1 MNRLASKSPQQRI
14 ILYKICRF
22 AQCAR
27 GPLRRHLAPRP
38 PVYTEREAWEEE
50 KDFVA
55 PLSRSSMRWLA
66 RPMDTLCWYAPAGMP
81 RWHICGNV
89 AYFFQTVSYLF
100 SFFFFSRID
109 WYKHVN
115 MPQKIRNIRYIVVS
129 CVAIENHFCHMISA
143 RYHTLERKNT
153 DLSGVSACEA
163 AVAIFLLILP
173 QMERKTSWN
182 LIFPPI
188 ITCPGASIRSRSL
201 ENSLCGKISA

>member
-1 MNRLASKSPQQRI
+1 MRPGLAAAASCPAPACLHRKGSMGGGEGF
-14 ILYKICRF
+14 CRSVVTLIY
-22 AQCAR
+22 ALTGAS
-27 GPLRRHLAPRP
+27 L
-38 PVYTEREAWEEE
+38 
-50 KDFVA
+50 
-55 PLSRSSMRWLA
+55 
-66 RPMDTLCWYAPAGMP
+66 DTLCWYAPAGMP
-81 RWHICGNV
+81 RWRICGNV

-109 WYKHVN
+109 WYKHVK

-129 CVAIENHFCHMISA
+129 CVAIENHFCHMIYA

-153 DLSGVSACEA
+153 DLSGVLAYEA

-173 QMERKTSWN
+173 QIERKTSWN
-182 LIFPPI
+182 LIFPSI

>member
-1 MNRLASKSPQQRI
+1 MRPGLAAAASCPAPACLHRKGSMGGGEGF
-14 ILYKICRF
+14 CRS
-22 AQCAR
+22 AVTLIYALT
-27 GPLRRHLAPRP
+27 GASL
-38 PVYTEREAWEEE
+38 
-50 KDFVA
+50 
-55 PLSRSSMRWLA
+55 
-66 RPMDTLCWYAPAGMP
+66 DTLCWYAPAGMP
-81 RWHICGNV
+81 RWCICGNV

-129 CVAIENHFCHMISA
+129 YVATGNNVCHMIYA

-173 QMERKTSWN
+173 QIERKTSWN

-188 ITCPGASIRSRSL
+188 ITCPGASVRSRSL